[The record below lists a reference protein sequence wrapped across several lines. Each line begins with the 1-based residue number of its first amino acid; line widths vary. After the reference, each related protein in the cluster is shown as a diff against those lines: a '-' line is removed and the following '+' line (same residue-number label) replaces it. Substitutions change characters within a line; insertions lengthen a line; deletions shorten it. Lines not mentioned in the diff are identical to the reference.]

1 MPAPYPGQNS
11 HNFAQTEGAPIKGE
25 PEKVSILDT
34 PIAKTHTTFYG

>member
-11 HNFAQTEGAPIKGE
+11 HNFAQTTPTPNGE